1 MHSNRSTS
9 VATNHVGKAVFEV
22 GDAKKAVTVEFDT
35 IMELREERLD
45 SVHIALPAVYWDVV
59 FFAMVVLVLAASAV
73 ERTPLFIE

>member
-35 IMELREERLD
+35 LTELLEQEDELTWKHWPHELRLMSVDYRPMVEE
-45 SVHIALPAVYWDVV
+45 
-59 FFAMVVLVLAASAV
+59 AAA
-73 ERTPLFIE
+73 